1 MSSIKKSWLVV
12 GVVAILTLAA
22 CSGSAPEGQGIRGL
36 VLLGPNCPVV
46 QEGVPCPDTPY
57 ETQLAV
63 TNLAGTQVIKTFW
76 SKADGTFEV
85 TLPVGEYAIRS
96 AVQGGLPYCMTDQPV
111 VVSPGAMTET
121 TVFCDTGIR

>member
-1 MSSIKKSWLVV
+1 MSQLKKSRLVAGLAV
-12 GVVAILTLAA
+12 ILLLTA
-22 CSGSAPEGQGIRGL
+22 CSGPAPAGQGIRGL

-46 QEGVPCPDTPY
+46 QEGIPCPDTPY

-63 TNLAGTQVIKTFW
+63 TNLDSTQVIKTFW
-76 SKADGTFEV
+76 SNADGTFEV

-96 AVQGGLPYCMTDQPV
+96 AEQGSLRYCASDQPV